1 MSKICI
7 DAGHY
12 GKYNSGVVKGYYEA
26 VQMWRLQ
33 ELLAAELRKRGV
45 TVVVTRSNQAADL
58 SLISRGK
65 KAKGCDLFLSLHSN
79 AASTEGVD
87 YPVAYVLR
95 PNARTSIDEKAAEIG
110 LNLAK
115 VVGGMM
121 NTTQG
126 ARTATRAASGDRDGN
141 GVKDDEYYGVLEG
154 ARRVGV
160 PAVILE
166 HSFHTNRKAC
176 AWLMVDANLQDLAKA
191 EADAIAAWLG
201 AKAPAQTGST
211 SLPYQVRVSITDL
224 NIRSGPGTG
233 YAKKG
238 YIKPGVYTI
247 TAEADGKGAS
257 KWLKLKSGA
266 GYISADFVMKL

>member
-33 ELLAAELRKRGV
+33 ELLVAELRKRGV
-45 TVVVTRSNQAADL
+45 TVAVTRSNQAADL

-79 AASTEGVD
+79 AASAESVD

-115 VVGGMM
+115 VVQGVMG
-121 NTTQG
+121 TTQG

-141 GVKDDEYYGVLEG
+141 GVRDDEYYGVLEG
-154 ARRVGV
+154 ARQVGV

-201 AKAPAQTGST
+201 AKAPVQTGST
-211 SLPYQVRVSITDL
+211 SLPYQVRVTITDL

-247 TAEADGKGAS
+247 TAEATGKGAS

-266 GYISADFVMKL
+266 GYISADFVTKI